1 MVVRNNMEKSSLSL
15 THFPPKAVSCKSTV
29 HNRNQGIRMDKI
41 HKCVSDFPNFSC
53 IHSLHM
59 FVTESKLVLLT
70 TQQANK
76 WGDKLLGQE

>member
-1 MVVRNNMEKSSLSL
+1 
-15 THFPPKAVSCKSTV
+15 
-29 HNRNQGIRMDKI
+29 MDKI
-41 HKCVSDFPNFSC
+41 HKCVLDFPNFSC

-76 WGDKLLGQE
+76 WGDKLLGAGMMPFNRKASRPGKRLMNISKDHLP